1 MVLPPYLTCWSLCS
15 FALLAQDPAPAP
27 DAVAIRGAA
36 GLTAAE
42 ALAAAREQ
50 VGEHLRTAWRQ
61 RADRIAAA
69 AAPAWQPQPCVD
81 AVVARWLQELPIDR
95 LSRVVDRDDRIR
107 DHGFGTSHQTTLWI
121 AEAPEHVRAGEAS
134 LRTAL
139 AGARRT
145 ALARSGAVAIGWTAL
160 GIGAAWFDRLTRG
173 YMSGR
178 LRLAAAALAAL
189 VLAAAVMV

>member
-1 MVLPPYLTCWSLCS
+1 MVLPPSLACWSLCS
-15 FALLAQDPAPAP
+15 LALLTQEPSPAP

-42 ALAAAREQ
+42 ALATAREQ

-69 AAPAWQPQPCVD
+69 AAPAWLPQPCVD
-81 AVVARWLQELPIDR
+81 AVVANWLQQLPTER
-95 LSRVVDRDDRIR
+95 LSRVVDRDDRVR
-107 DHGFGTSHQTTLWI
+107 DHGFGTSHQTTLWV
-121 AEAPEHVRAGEAS
+121 AEDPAHLRAGETS
-134 LRTAL
+134 LRAAL
-139 AGARRT
+139 AAARRS

-178 LRLAAAALAAL
+178 LRLAAAALAAV

>member
-1 MVLPPYLTCWSLCS
+1 MC
-15 FALLAQDPAPAP
+15 

-36 GLTAAE
+36 GLTGAE
-42 ALAAAREQ
+42 ALASAQEQVAAHLRAAWRERAARIA
-50 VGEHLRTAWRQ
+50 GE
-61 RADRIAAA
+61 
-69 AAPAWQPQPCVD
+69 AAPAWLPQPCVD
-81 AVVARWLQELPIDR
+81 AVVARWLARLPADR
-95 LSRVVDRDDRIR
+95 LARVVDRDDRVR

-139 AGARRT
+139 AAARRT
-145 ALARSGAVAIGWTAL
+145 ALARSGAVALGWTAL

-189 VLAAAVMV
+189 VLAAAIMV